1 MMTVQIKQAD
11 SRHLPE
17 ILGIL
22 NWAILST
29 TAIYDYATR
38 SEAEHLRW
46 YQEKK
51 SEGFPLLVAELD
63 GKVVGF
69 ASYHTFKPKIGYRFT
84 AEHSVYVKDG
94 MQGKGIGSQLMEGL
108 IRAAR
113 ENGLHTLV
121 GYVDSD
127 NTDSIAFHEKF
138 GFRSVGLL
146 EEVGYKFDRWLD
158 VRLLQLQL

>member
-1 MMTVQIKQAD
+1 MTSVSIKQAD

-17 ILGIL
+17 ILDIL
-22 NWAILST
+22 NWAIRNT
-29 TAIYDYATR
+29 TAIYDYAPR

-51 SEGFPLLVAELD
+51 SEGFPLLVAEVD
-63 GKVVGF
+63 GRVAGF

-94 MQGKGIGSQLMEGL
+94 LHGKSIGSQLLAEL
-108 IRAAR
+108 IRMAR

-138 GFRSVGLL
+138 GFRPAGLL
-146 EEVGYKFDRWLD
+146 EQVGYKFDRWLD
-158 VRLLQLQL
+158 VRLMQLHL